1 MIPSAVIGSL
11 AHIPGSLSRFKYL
24 PMLSP
29 VVREASV
36 VAPTVSNVK
45 LDAVLKKFLR
55 SIIFYFF
62 IVHFLIANLPR
73 LNKPACIR
81 FTDIYTRILDS
92 AIGPYVIHNL
102 RFPLVN
108 GDTHTDGSL
117 PVFQQRLSLDV
128 KQHTQCTTSFFN
140 SHTSCIFSGTKL
152 NRIVPNQTMQNI
164 ENQRKQN

>member
-1 MIPSAVIGSL
+1 M
-11 AHIPGSLSRFKYL
+11 HT
-24 PMLSP
+24 
-29 VVREASV
+29 RETPV
-36 VAPTVSNVK
+36 VAPAASSAK